1 VRRLAAV
8 PLLLA
13 LGFGAAPVPA
23 QVPTP
28 APTPPVFEAEV
39 NVVSVTAVV
48 FDKSGRFVEGLT
60 QKDVTLYEDEVP
72 QELIYLLAAK
82 GGEEKIPLSVV
93 LVLDASGSMKQSL
106 QFLQEAAT
114 SFLNKLEDVDQALVV
129 QFNES
134 LKGSVDFTDDL
145 DRLEQFVEAL
155 QAWGGTSLYDAVHYA
170 LERVANQ
177 PGRKAVIVFSDGAD
191 TTSTLQEKDVVE
203 YARAVE
209 ATVYSIGIEGMGPG
223 GTPRGFLKRIASETG
238 GEAFFPDKVGD
249 LIRVFAGISEE
260 LHNHYAL
267 AYSPQRAPDG
277 TFRKIRMTVNRKD
290 VEVRVR
296 KGYYALKKRRKAV
309 PPRG

>member
-1 VRRLAAV
+1 MRRLA
-8 PLLLA
+8 PLPILLA
-13 LGFGAAPVPA
+13 LGLGASPAPAPG

-28 APTPPVFEAEV
+28 TPTPPPPVFEAEV
-39 NVVSVTAVV
+39 SVVSVTAVV
-48 FDKSGRFVEGLT
+48 FDKRGRFVEGLT
-60 QKDVTLYEDEVP
+60 PKDVTLFEDEVP
-72 QELIYLLAAK
+72 QELMYLLAAK

-93 LVLDASGSMKQSL
+93 LVLDASGSMKQNL
-106 QFLQEAAT
+106 HFLQEAAT

-134 LKGSVDFTDDL
+134 LKGSAEFTDDL

-170 LERVANQ
+170 LGRVANQ

-191 TTSTLQEKDVVE
+191 TTSTLQEKDVIE

-223 GTPRGFLKRIASETG
+223 GTPRGFLKRVASETG

-267 AYSPQRAPDG
+267 AYTPQRAPDG
-277 TFRKIRMTVNRKD
+277 SFRKIRMTVNRKD

-296 KGYYALKKRRKAV
+296 KGYYALKKRR
-309 PPRG
+309 R